1 MSAAPTLQSFIAGR
15 WLGQHGAQALRS
27 ALDGL
32 RGLLAEVRAGRQVG
46 RYDRGSLRLALREL
60 EQHLADEAA
69 PSQESET
76 AA

>member
-1 MSAAPTLQSFIAGR
+1 VR
-15 WLGQHGAQALRS
+15 N

-32 RGLLAEVRAGRQVG
+32 RGLLAEVRAGRRVG

-60 EQHLADEAA
+60 EHHLADEAA
-69 PSQESET
+69 PDEESET